1 MDIVCKHICLPDT
14 MSQVQVRVPEKLL
27 EVLDRWIEEG
37 RFKSR
42 SDAIRVILSQYEERE
57 RTREFYVML
66 ERRSRETREHPEE
79 LIPLE

>member
-1 MDIVCKHICLPDT
+1 MCLPDI
-14 MSQVQVRVPEKLL
+14 MSQVQVRVPDKLL
-27 EVLDRWIEEG
+27 ETVDGWIEEG

-57 RTREFYVML
+57 RTREFYMML
-66 ERRSRETREHPEE
+66 NQRSKEAREHPEE

>member
-1 MDIVCKHICLPDT
+1 M
-14 MSQVQVRVPEKLL
+14 
-27 EVLDRWIEEG
+27 VLDRWIEEG

-42 SDAIRVILSQYEERE
+42 SDAIRVILVQYEERE

-66 ERRSRETREHPEE
+66 ERRSGEAREHPEE

>member
-1 MDIVCKHICLPDT
+1 MDILCKHICLPDA

-27 EVLDRWIEEG
+27 EALDGWIEEG

-42 SDAIRVILSQYEERE
+42 SDAVRVILSQYEERE
-57 RTREFYVML
+57 RTRDFYQML
-66 ERRSRETREHPEE
+66 KQRSREAREHPEE

>member
-1 MDIVCKHICLPDT
+1 

-27 EVLDRWIEEG
+27 EVLDGWIKEG

-57 RTREFYVML
+57 RTREFYRML
-66 ERRSRETREHPEE
+66 NERSREAREHPED